1 MDKIYINNLE
11 FIGFHGVFLEE
22 KKLGQKFLVSLELT
36 IDTREAAKTGDLT
49 KSVHYGLVAQDV
61 EKIFLEKSIDL
72 IETCAENIAEMVL
85 KKYKLVKEV
94 KIIIK
99 KPWAPLQMHFENVA
113 IEITRKWHKVYLS
126 LGSNMGDKQANL
138 LEAIKRIGNLES
150 TEIVKSSRMLKT
162 EPFGYLEQDN
172 FLNACLEIKT
182 LMTAQEFLKE
192 ILQIEL
198 DMGRVR
204 ELKWG
209 PRIIDIDILFYDK
222 EIIEEDNLVV
232 PHPWICEREFV
243 LEPLAEIA
251 PNYIHPLEKK
261 TISILDKKLK
271 EGEKKKWRLE
281 NLKD

>member
-11 FIGFHGVFLEE
+11 FIGFHGVFPEE

-36 IDTREAAKTGDLT
+36 VDTREASKTGDLT

-61 EKIFLEKSIDL
+61 EKLFLEKSIDL

-85 KKYKLVKEV
+85 KKYELVKEV
-94 KIIIK
+94 KVVVK

-113 IEITRKWHKVYLS
+113 IEITRKWHRVYLS
-126 LGSNMGDKQANL
+126 LGSNIGDKRKNL
-138 LEAIKRIGNLES
+138 LEAIRKIGELEN
-150 TEIVKSSRMLKT
+150 TEVIKSSTILET

-172 FLNACLEIKT
+172 FLNACLEVKT
-182 LMTAQEFLKE
+182 LMTAQEFLKV

-204 ELKWG
+204 EIKWG
-209 PRIIDIDILFYDK
+209 PRIIDIDMLFYDK
-222 EIIEEDNLVV
+222 EVIEEDNLAV

-243 LEPLAEIA
+243 LDPLSEIA

-261 TISILDKKLK
+261 TITMLARKLK
-271 EGEKKKWRLE
+271 EREVNG
-281 NLKD
+281 D

>member
-11 FIGFHGVFLEE
+11 FIGFHGVFPEE

-36 IDTREAAKTGDLT
+36 VDTREAGKTGDLT

-61 EKIFLEKSIDL
+61 EKLFLEKSIDL

-85 KKYKLVKEV
+85 KKYELVKEIKV
-94 KIIIK
+94 IVK

-113 IEITRKWHKVYLS
+113 VEITRKWHRVYLS
-126 LGSNMGDKQANL
+126 LGSNIGNKRKNL
-138 LEAIKRIGNLES
+138 LEAIRKIGELEN
-150 TEIVKSSRMLKT
+150 TEVVKSSTILET

-172 FLNACLEIKT
+172 FLNTCLEVKT

-204 ELKWG
+204 EIKWG

-222 EIIEEDNLVV
+222 EIIEEDNLAV

-243 LEPLAEIA
+243 LDPLSEIA

-261 TISILDKKLK
+261 TITMLARKLK
-271 EGEKKKWRLE
+271 EREANG
-281 NLKD
+281 N

>member
-11 FIGFHGVFLEE
+11 FIGFHGVFPEE

-36 IDTREAAKTGDLT
+36 VDTREAGKTGDLT

-61 EKIFLEKSIDL
+61 EKLFLEKSIDL

-85 KKYKLVKEV
+85 KKYELVKEV
-94 KIIIK
+94 KVIVK

-113 IEITRKWHKVYLS
+113 VEITRKWHRVYLS
-126 LGSNMGDKQANL
+126 LGSNIGNKRKNL
-138 LEAIKRIGNLES
+138 LEAIRKIGELEN
-150 TEIVKSSRMLKT
+150 TEVVKSSTILET

-172 FLNACLEIKT
+172 FLNTCLEVKT

-198 DMGRVR
+198 DIGRVR
-204 ELKWG
+204 EIKWG

-222 EIIEEDNLVV
+222 EIIEEDNLAV

-243 LEPLAEIA
+243 LDPLSEIA

-261 TISILDKKLK
+261 TITMLARKLK
-271 EGEKKKWRLE
+271 EREANG
-281 NLKD
+281 N

>member
-11 FIGFHGVFLEE
+11 FIGFHGVFPEE

-36 IDTREAAKTGDLT
+36 VDTREAGKTGDLT

-61 EKIFLEKSIDL
+61 EKLFLEKSIDL

-85 KKYKLVKEV
+85 KKYELVKEV
-94 KIIIK
+94 KVIVK

-113 IEITRKWHKVYLS
+113 VEITRKWHRVYLS
-126 LGSNMGDKQANL
+126 LGSNIGNKRKNL
-138 LEAIKRIGNLES
+138 LEAIRKIGELEN
-150 TEIVKSSRMLKT
+150 TEVVKSSTILET

-172 FLNACLEIKT
+172 FLNTCLEVKT

-204 ELKWG
+204 EIKWG

-222 EIIEEDNLVV
+222 EIIEEDNLTV

-243 LEPLAEIA
+243 LDPLSEIA

-261 TISILDKKLK
+261 TITMLARKLK
-271 EGEKKKWRLE
+271 EREANG
-281 NLKD
+281 N

>member
-11 FIGFHGVFLEE
+11 FIGFHGVFSEE

-36 IDTREAAKTGDLT
+36 VDTREAGKTGDLT

-61 EKIFLEKSIDL
+61 EKLFLEKSIDL
-72 IETCAENIAEMVL
+72 IETCAENIAEMIL
-85 KKYKLVKEV
+85 KKYELVKEV
-94 KIIIK
+94 KVIVK

-113 IEITRKWHKVYLS
+113 VEITRKWHRVYLS
-126 LGSNMGDKQANL
+126 LGSNIGNKRKNL
-138 LEAIKRIGNLES
+138 LEAIRKIGELEN
-150 TEIVKSSRMLKT
+150 TEVVKSSTILET

-172 FLNACLEIKT
+172 FLNTCLEVKT

-204 ELKWG
+204 EIKWG

-222 EIIEEDNLVV
+222 EIIEEDNLAV

-243 LEPLAEIA
+243 LDPLSEIA

-261 TISILDKKLK
+261 TITMLARKLK
-271 EGEKKKWRLE
+271 EREANG
-281 NLKD
+281 N

>member
-1 MDKIYINNLE
+1 MMDKIYINNLE
-11 FIGFHGVFLEE
+11 FIGFHGVFPEE

-36 IDTREAAKTGDLT
+36 VDTREAGKTGDLT

-61 EKIFLEKSIDL
+61 EKLFLEKSIDL

-85 KKYKLVKEV
+85 KKYELVKEV
-94 KIIIK
+94 KVIVK

-113 IEITRKWHKVYLS
+113 VEITRKWHRVYLS
-126 LGSNMGDKQANL
+126 LGSNIGNKRKNL
-138 LEAIKRIGNLES
+138 LEAIRKIGELEN
-150 TEIVKSSRMLKT
+150 TEVVKSSTILET

-172 FLNACLEIKT
+172 FLNACLEVKT
-182 LMTAQEFLKE
+182 LMIAQEFLKE

-204 ELKWG
+204 EIKWG

-222 EIIEEDNLVV
+222 EIIEEDNLAV

-243 LEPLAEIA
+243 LDPLSEIA

-261 TISILDKKLK
+261 TITMLARKLK
-271 EGEKKKWRLE
+271 EREANG
-281 NLKD
+281 N

>member
-1 MDKIYINNLE
+1 MMDKIYINNLE
-11 FIGFHGVFLEE
+11 FIGFHGVFSEE

-36 IDTREAAKTGDLT
+36 VDTREAGKTGDLT

-61 EKIFLEKSIDL
+61 EKLFLEKSIDL

-85 KKYKLVKEV
+85 KKYELVKEV
-94 KIIIK
+94 KVIVK

-113 IEITRKWHKVYLS
+113 VEITRKWHRVYLS
-126 LGSNMGDKQANL
+126 LGSNIGNKRKNL
-138 LEAIKRIGNLES
+138 LEAIRKIGELEN
-150 TEIVKSSRMLKT
+150 TEVVKSSTILET

-172 FLNACLEIKT
+172 FLNACLEVKT

-204 ELKWG
+204 EIKWG

-222 EIIEEDNLVV
+222 EIIEEDNLAV

-243 LEPLAEIA
+243 LDPLSEIA

-261 TISILDKKLK
+261 TITMLARKLK
-271 EGEKKKWRLE
+271 EREANG
-281 NLKD
+281 N

>member
-11 FIGFHGVFLEE
+11 FIGFHGVFPEE

-36 IDTREAAKTGDLT
+36 VDTREAGKTGDLT

-61 EKIFLEKSIDL
+61 EKLFLEKSIDL
-72 IETCAENIAEMVL
+72 KETCAENIAEMVL
-85 KKYKLVKEV
+85 KKYELVKEV
-94 KIIIK
+94 KVIVK

-113 IEITRKWHKVYLS
+113 VEITRKWHRVYLS
-126 LGSNMGDKQANL
+126 LGSNIGNKRKNL
-138 LEAIKRIGNLES
+138 LEAIRKIGELEN
-150 TEIVKSSRMLKT
+150 TEVVKSSTILET

-172 FLNACLEIKT
+172 FLNACLEVKT

-204 ELKWG
+204 EIKWG

-222 EIIEEDNLVV
+222 EIIEEDNLAV

-243 LEPLAEIA
+243 LDPLSEIA

-261 TISILDKKLK
+261 TITMLARKLK
-271 EGEKKKWRLE
+271 EREANG
-281 NLKD
+281 N

>member
-11 FIGFHGVFLEE
+11 FIGFHGVFPEE

-36 IDTREAAKTGDLT
+36 VDTREASKTGDLT

-61 EKIFLEKSIDL
+61 EKLFLEKSIDL

-85 KKYKLVKEV
+85 KKYELVKEV
-94 KIIIK
+94 KVVVK

-113 IEITRKWHKVYLS
+113 IEITRKWHRVYLS
-126 LGSNMGDKQANL
+126 LGSNIGDKRKNL
-138 LEAIKRIGNLES
+138 LEAIRKIGELEN
-150 TEIVKSSRMLKT
+150 TEVVKSSTILET

-172 FLNACLEIKT
+172 FLNACLEVKT
-182 LMTAQEFLKE
+182 LMTAQEFLKV

-204 ELKWG
+204 EIKWG
-209 PRIIDIDILFYDK
+209 PRIIDIDMLFYDK
-222 EIIEEDNLVV
+222 EVIEEDNLAV

-243 LEPLAEIA
+243 LDPLSEIA

-261 TISILDKKLK
+261 TITMLARKLK
-271 EGEKKKWRLE
+271 EREVNG
-281 NLKD
+281 D

>member
-11 FIGFHGVFLEE
+11 FIGFHGVFPEE

-36 IDTREAAKTGDLT
+36 MDTREAGKTGDLT

-61 EKIFLEKSIDL
+61 EKLFLEKSIDL

-85 KKYKLVKEV
+85 KKYELVKEV
-94 KIIIK
+94 KVIVK

-113 IEITRKWHKVYLS
+113 VEITRKWHRVYLS
-126 LGSNMGDKQANL
+126 LGSNIGNKRKNL
-138 LEAIKRIGNLES
+138 LEAIRKIGELEN
-150 TEIVKSSRMLKT
+150 TEVVKSSTILET

-172 FLNACLEIKT
+172 FLNACLEVKT

-204 ELKWG
+204 EIKWG

-222 EIIEEDNLVV
+222 EIIEEDNLAV

-243 LEPLAEIA
+243 LDPLSEIA

-261 TISILDKKLK
+261 TITMLARKLK
-271 EGEKKKWRLE
+271 EREANG
-281 NLKD
+281 N

>member
-11 FIGFHGVFLEE
+11 FIGFHGVFPEE

-36 IDTREAAKTGDLT
+36 VDTREAGKTGDLT

-61 EKIFLEKSIDL
+61 EKLFLEKSIDL

-85 KKYKLVKEV
+85 KKYELVKEV
-94 KIIIK
+94 KVIVK

-113 IEITRKWHKVYLS
+113 VEIIRKWHRVYLS
-126 LGSNMGDKQANL
+126 LGSNIGNKRKNL
-138 LEAIKRIGNLES
+138 LEAIRKIGELEN
-150 TEIVKSSRMLKT
+150 TEVVKSSTILET

-172 FLNACLEIKT
+172 FLNACLEVKT

-204 ELKWG
+204 EIKWG

-222 EIIEEDNLVV
+222 EIIEEDNLAV

-243 LEPLAEIA
+243 LDPLSEIA

-261 TISILDKKLK
+261 TITMLARKLK
-271 EGEKKKWRLE
+271 EREANG
-281 NLKD
+281 N

>member
-11 FIGFHGVFLEE
+11 FIGFHGVFPEE

-36 IDTREAAKTGDLT
+36 VDTREAGKTGDLT

-61 EKIFLEKSIDL
+61 EKLFLEKSIDL

-85 KKYKLVKEV
+85 KKYELVKEV
-94 KIIIK
+94 KVIVK

-113 IEITRKWHKVYLS
+113 VEITRKWHRVYLS
-126 LGSNMGDKQANL
+126 LGSNIGNKRKNL
-138 LEAIKRIGNLES
+138 MEAIRKIGELEN
-150 TEIVKSSRMLKT
+150 TEVVKSSTILET

-172 FLNACLEIKT
+172 FLNACLEVKT

-204 ELKWG
+204 EIKWG

-222 EIIEEDNLVV
+222 EIIEEDNLAV

-243 LEPLAEIA
+243 LDPLSEIA

-261 TISILDKKLK
+261 TITMLARKLK
-271 EGEKKKWRLE
+271 EREANG
-281 NLKD
+281 N

>member
-11 FIGFHGVFLEE
+11 FIGFHGVFSEE

-36 IDTREAAKTGDLT
+36 VDTREAGKTGDLT

-61 EKIFLEKSIDL
+61 EKLFLEKSIDL

-85 KKYKLVKEV
+85 KKYELVKEV
-94 KIIIK
+94 KVIVK

-113 IEITRKWHKVYLS
+113 VEITRKWHRVYLS
-126 LGSNMGDKQANL
+126 LGSNIGNKRKNL
-138 LEAIKRIGNLES
+138 LEAIRKIGELEN
-150 TEIVKSSRMLKT
+150 TEVVKSSTILET

-172 FLNACLEIKT
+172 FLNTCLEVKT

-204 ELKWG
+204 EIKWG

-222 EIIEEDNLVV
+222 EIIEEDNLAV

-243 LEPLAEIA
+243 LDPLSEIA

-261 TISILDKKLK
+261 TITMLARKLR
-271 EGEKKKWRLE
+271 EREANG
-281 NLKD
+281 N

>member
-11 FIGFHGVFLEE
+11 FIGFHGVFPEE

-36 IDTREAAKTGDLT
+36 VDTREAGKTGNLT

-61 EKIFLEKSIDL
+61 EKLFLEKSIDL

-85 KKYKLVKEV
+85 KKYELVKEV
-94 KIIIK
+94 KVTVK

-113 IEITRKWHKVYLS
+113 VEITRKWHRVYLS
-126 LGSNMGDKQANL
+126 LGSNIGNKRKNL
-138 LEAIKRIGNLES
+138 LEAIRKIGELEN
-150 TEIVKSSRMLKT
+150 TEVVKSSTILET

-172 FLNACLEIKT
+172 FLNACLEVKT

-204 ELKWG
+204 EIKWG

-222 EIIEEDNLVV
+222 EIIEEDNLAV

-243 LEPLAEIA
+243 LAPLSEIA

-261 TISILDKKLK
+261 TITMLARKLK
-271 EGEKKKWRLE
+271 EREANG
-281 NLKD
+281 N

>member
-11 FIGFHGVFLEE
+11 FIGFHGVFPEE

-36 IDTREAAKTGDLT
+36 VDTREAGKTGDLT

-61 EKIFLEKSIDL
+61 EKLFLEKSIDL

-85 KKYKLVKEV
+85 KKYELVKEV
-94 KIIIK
+94 KVIVK

-113 IEITRKWHKVYLS
+113 VEITRKWHRVYLS
-126 LGSNMGDKQANL
+126 LGSNIGNKRKNL
-138 LEAIKRIGNLES
+138 LEAIRKIGELEN
-150 TEIVKSSRMLKT
+150 TEVVKSSTILET

-172 FLNACLEIKT
+172 ILNTCLEVKT

-204 ELKWG
+204 EIKWG

-222 EIIEEDNLVV
+222 EIIEEDNLAV

-243 LEPLAEIA
+243 LDPLSEIA

-261 TISILDKKLK
+261 TITMLARKLK
-271 EGEKKKWRLE
+271 EREANG
-281 NLKD
+281 N

>member
-11 FIGFHGVFLEE
+11 FIGFHGVFPEE

-36 IDTREAAKTGDLT
+36 VDTREAGKTGDLT

-61 EKIFLEKSIDL
+61 EKLFLEKSIDL

-85 KKYKLVKEV
+85 KKYELVKEV
-94 KIIIK
+94 KVIVK

-113 IEITRKWHKVYLS
+113 VEITRKWHRVYLS
-126 LGSNMGDKQANL
+126 LGSNIGNKRKNL
-138 LEAIKRIGNLES
+138 LEAIRKIGELEN
-150 TEIVKSSRMLKT
+150 TKVVKSSTILET

-172 FLNACLEIKT
+172 FLNACLEVKT

-204 ELKWG
+204 EIKWG

-222 EIIEEDNLVV
+222 EIIEEDNLAV

-243 LEPLAEIA
+243 LDPLSEIA

-261 TISILDKKLK
+261 TITMLARKLK
-271 EGEKKKWRLE
+271 EREANG
-281 NLKD
+281 N

>member
-11 FIGFHGVFLEE
+11 FIGFHGVFPEE

-36 IDTREAAKTGDLT
+36 VDTREAGKTGDLT

-61 EKIFLEKSIDL
+61 EKLFLEKSIDL

-85 KKYKLVKEV
+85 KKYELVKEV
-94 KIIIK
+94 KVIVK

-113 IEITRKWHKVYLS
+113 VEITRKWHRVYLS
-126 LGSNMGDKQANL
+126 LGSNIGNKRKNL
-138 LEAIKRIGNLES
+138 LEAIRKIGELEN
-150 TEIVKSSRMLKT
+150 TEVVKSSTILET

-172 FLNACLEIKT
+172 FLNACLEVKT

-204 ELKWG
+204 EIKWG

-222 EIIEEDNLVV
+222 EIIEEDNLAV

-243 LEPLAEIA
+243 LDPLSEIA

-261 TISILDKKLK
+261 TITMLARKLK
-271 EGEKKKWRLE
+271 EREANE
-281 NLKD
+281 N

>member
-11 FIGFHGVFLEE
+11 FIGFHGVFPEE

-36 IDTREAAKTGDLT
+36 VDTREAGKTGDLT

-61 EKIFLEKSIDL
+61 EKLFLEKSIDL

-85 KKYKLVKEV
+85 KKYELVKEV
-94 KIIIK
+94 KVIVK

-113 IEITRKWHKVYLS
+113 VEITRKWHRVYLS
-126 LGSNMGDKQANL
+126 LGSNIGNKRKNL
-138 LEAIKRIGNLES
+138 LEAIRKIGELEN
-150 TEIVKSSRMLKT
+150 TEVVKSSTILET

-172 FLNACLEIKT
+172 FLNACLEVKT

-204 ELKWG
+204 EIKWG

-222 EIIEEDNLVV
+222 EIIEEDNLAV

-243 LEPLAEIA
+243 LDPLSEIA
-251 PNYIHPLEKK
+251 SNYIHPLEKK
-261 TISILDKKLK
+261 TITMLAKKLK
-271 EGEKKKWRLE
+271 EREANG
-281 NLKD
+281 N

>member
-11 FIGFHGVFLEE
+11 FIGFHGVFPEE

-36 IDTREAAKTGDLT
+36 VDTREAGKTGDLT

-61 EKIFLEKSIDL
+61 EKLFLEKSIDL

-85 KKYKLVKEV
+85 KKYELVKEIKV
-94 KIIIK
+94 IVK

-113 IEITRKWHKVYLS
+113 VEITRKWHRVYLS
-126 LGSNMGDKQANL
+126 LGSNIGNKRKNL
-138 LEAIKRIGNLES
+138 LEAIRKIGELEN
-150 TEIVKSSRMLKT
+150 TEVVKSSTILET

-172 FLNACLEIKT
+172 FLNACLEVKT

-204 ELKWG
+204 EIKWG

-222 EIIEEDNLVV
+222 EIIEEDNLAV

-243 LEPLAEIA
+243 LDPLSEIA

-261 TISILDKKLK
+261 TITMLARKLK
-271 EGEKKKWRLE
+271 EREANG
-281 NLKD
+281 N

>member
-1 MDKIYINNLE
+1 MMDKIYINNLE
-11 FIGFHGVFLEE
+11 FIGFHGVFPEE
-22 KKLGQKFLVSLELT
+22 KKLGQKFSVSLELT
-36 IDTREAAKTGDLT
+36 VDTREAGKTGDLT

-61 EKIFLEKSIDL
+61 EKLFLEKSIDL

-85 KKYKLVKEV
+85 KKYELVKEV
-94 KIIIK
+94 KVIVK

-113 IEITRKWHKVYLS
+113 VEITRKWHRVYLS
-126 LGSNMGDKQANL
+126 LGSNIGNKRKNL
-138 LEAIKRIGNLES
+138 LEAIRKIGELEN
-150 TEIVKSSRMLKT
+150 TEVVKSSTILET

-172 FLNACLEIKT
+172 FLNACLEVKT

-204 ELKWG
+204 EIKWG

-222 EIIEEDNLVV
+222 EIIEEDNLAV

-243 LEPLAEIA
+243 LDPLSEIA

-261 TISILDKKLK
+261 TITMLARKLK
-271 EGEKKKWRLE
+271 EREANG
-281 NLKD
+281 N

>member
-11 FIGFHGVFLEE
+11 FIGFHGVFPEE

-36 IDTREAAKTGDLT
+36 VDTREAGKTGDLT

-61 EKIFLEKSIDL
+61 EKLFLEKSIDL

-85 KKYKLVKEV
+85 KKYELVKEV
-94 KIIIK
+94 KVIVK

-113 IEITRKWHKVYLS
+113 VEITRKWHRVYLS
-126 LGSNMGDKQANL
+126 LGSNIGNKRKNL
-138 LEAIKRIGNLES
+138 LEAIRKIGELEN
-150 TEIVKSSRMLKT
+150 TEVVKSSTILET

-172 FLNACLEIKT
+172 FLNTCLEVKT

-204 ELKWG
+204 EIKWG

-222 EIIEEDNLVV
+222 EIIEEDNLAV

-243 LEPLAEIA
+243 LDPLSEIA

-261 TISILDKKLK
+261 TITMLARKLK
-271 EGEKKKWRLE
+271 EREANG
-281 NLKD
+281 N

>member
-11 FIGFHGVFLEE
+11 FIGFHGVFPEE

-36 IDTREAAKTGDLT
+36 VDTREAGKTGDLT

-61 EKIFLEKSIDL
+61 EKLFLEKSIDL

-85 KKYKLVKEV
+85 KKYELVKEV
-94 KIIIK
+94 KVIVK

-113 IEITRKWHKVYLS
+113 VEITRKWHRVYLS
-126 LGSNMGDKQANL
+126 LGSNIVNKRKNL
-138 LEAIKRIGNLES
+138 LEAIRKIGELEN
-150 TEIVKSSRMLKT
+150 TEVVKSSTILET

-172 FLNACLEIKT
+172 FLNACLEVKT

-204 ELKWG
+204 EIKWG

-222 EIIEEDNLVV
+222 EIIEEDNLAV

-243 LEPLAEIA
+243 LDPLSEIA

-261 TISILDKKLK
+261 TITMLARKLK
-271 EGEKKKWRLE
+271 EREANG
-281 NLKD
+281 N